1 MAGANRSSSAVH
13 RVAMVVKGGASTP
26 DGDQANEACAQA
38 LRKSQAGLRLVLT
51 EEPLGDV
58 STLSDAE
65 PAK

>member
-1 MAGANRSSSAVH
+1 
-13 RVAMVVKGGASTP
+13 MVVKGGASTP
-26 DGDQANEACAQA
+26 DGDQAKEACAQA